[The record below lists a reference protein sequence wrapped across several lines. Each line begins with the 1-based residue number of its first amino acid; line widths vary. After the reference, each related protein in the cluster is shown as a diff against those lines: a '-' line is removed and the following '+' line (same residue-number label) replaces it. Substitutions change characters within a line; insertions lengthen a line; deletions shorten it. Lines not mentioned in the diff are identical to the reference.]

1 MIDDYPNEDFQDFK
15 TLLVFQ
21 SDPGGAT
28 AGNQI

>member
-1 MIDDYPNEDFQDFK
+1 MTGISPGEDFQDFK
-15 TLLVFQ
+15 GLLVIQ

>member
-1 MIDDYPNEDFQDFK
+1 MTGNRPGEDFQDFK
-15 TLLVFQ
+15 ALLAIQ